1 MSCNKVRANIKANI
15 KKQQRKEAANAR
27 KAGRGL
33 NSMFLAGPGSAL
45 KWIFI
50 RRYRTTGCGGCHTT
64 AKEMDK
70 IGPDAVLDRVTEF
83 AGKIHENAK
92 TQKFIKLLDFI
103 DYGLF
108 GLRHYEDLIREAVQ
122 LHKDEIAKSVPQR
135 RG

>member
-1 MSCNKVRANIKANI
+1 
-15 KKQQRKEAANAR
+15 
-27 KAGRGL
+27 
-33 NSMFLAGPGSAL
+33 
-45 KWIFI
+45 
-50 RRYRTTGCGGCHTT
+50 
-64 AKEMDK
+64 MDK